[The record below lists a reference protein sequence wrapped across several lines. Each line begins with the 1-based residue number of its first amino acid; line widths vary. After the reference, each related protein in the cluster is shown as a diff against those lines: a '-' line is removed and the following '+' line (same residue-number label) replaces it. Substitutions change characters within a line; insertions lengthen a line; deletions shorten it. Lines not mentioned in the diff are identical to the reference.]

1 MASLLQVEQER
12 ETRTIERIQNREV
25 LASFF
30 FFFKWG
36 NIIFKVLER
45 KP

>member
-12 ETRTIERIQNREV
+12 ETRTTERIQNREV
-25 LASFF
+25 VASFF

-36 NIIFKVLER
+36 NIIFKVLVR
-45 KP
+45 KL